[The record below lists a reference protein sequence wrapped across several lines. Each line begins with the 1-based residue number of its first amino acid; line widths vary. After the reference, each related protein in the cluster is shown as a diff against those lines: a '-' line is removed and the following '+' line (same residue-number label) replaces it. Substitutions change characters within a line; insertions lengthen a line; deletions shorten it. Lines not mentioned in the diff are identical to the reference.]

1 MKKSTNNNVLYAGV
15 ALLGVATLA
24 TAFSKKNT
32 DSQELPAS
40 NNQNTNNQNTN
51 QTIIDENKVLKKGVS
66 GEEVKILQ
74 GFLGVGTDG
83 VFGAITEAALFKLK
97 AVYQTT
103 LKQFKTLP
111 TVNQQR
117 IPSGTN
123 IMSEN
128 KSGTKLYKTAQ
139 KADGTYYM
147 INDVYMTIGYGQLIG
162 EVRSSTALGNYYL
175 VKPYFYDKDNFDKYF
190 FVKAADVKAIK

>member
-15 ALLGVATLA
+15 ALLGVAALA

-32 DSQELPAS
+32 DSQELPA
-40 NNQNTNNQNTN
+40 TNNQNTN
-51 QTIIDENKVLKKGVS
+51 QTTIDENKVLKKGVT

-74 GFLGVGTDG
+74 SFLGVGPDG
-83 VFGAITEAALFKLK
+83 VFGPITEAALFKLK

-123 IMSEN
+123 IMCEN
-128 KSGTKLYKTAQ
+128 KSGAKLYKTA
-139 KADGTYYM
+139 KKIDGTFYM